1 LAKTIRTSCRTFE
14 LFDIAKTVIAKQDR
28 FVVVLDRKPSKNP
41 EATKRQFYVSM
52 PDSVPFENEEE
63 AINHVMSKH
72 LDRFFSTAQVETD
85 PPKGSFQVINRC
97 GVTGQLL
104 GPPNYHLYNQTLQQ
118 HHANRLERMP
128 FETFKSRVESVRE
141 PEVIEAW
148 LELMK
153 KVTRYTWLGDGKTPT
168 SAKPESTEPV
178 PAAPE
183 VGAES
188 ETVLETSADTEAAA
202 TDAPT
207 DAADVPAAE
216 VPEAEAVPA
225 PVADD
230 AVTFDSVNEAKV
242 FLLTQ
247 MRDKVV
253 RTFEHGRFHG
263 RELENMPD
271 GEIKQAVLGALER
284 QQRFPL
290 DSANALRGRLRRE
303 GFTIFKK
310 GSKGVSYVCAV
321 KRKFRV
327 PGQTFADSI
336 DQLISF
342 IEKTP
347 MIKVSALTEKFLKI
361 SSTKPVEKKP
371 AEPVVE
377 EPASE
382 AEAPVAPAA
391 VEGKSAET
399 KSAEAPSAVKAGPEK
414 IELSAEDLGRF
425 KRMTLDLRWLV
436 TEGYVTE
443 FIDGGL
449 FAAPP
454 IPLPKPKPTPKPKPK
469 PKPKTEVTVAEA
481 AAATGA
487 APTEEVA
494 ADTVVPAEPP
504 AAPAEV
510 AAETPD
516 SDNLAGE
523 DSATLTEQI
532 APVVAPSEVVAP
544 DPEATPELVV
554 APEPVATPEPEA
566 AAAPEPEAAPAPEV
580 APEPAP
586 AASPEVTES
595 VPPEAAP
602 APTEE
607 NTPVEET
614 PASESAETASAD
626 KAEPEAAS
634 NEEEKE
640 KPST

>member
-1 LAKTIRTSCRTFE
+1 
-14 LFDIAKTVIAKQDR
+14 VIAKQDR

-41 EATKRQFYVSM
+41 EAAKRQFYVSM

-128 FETFKSRVESVRE
+128 FEAFKSRVESVRE
-141 PEVIEAW
+141 PEVIQAW

-168 SAKPESTEPV
+168 NAKPESTEPV
-178 PAAPE
+178 PGAPD
-183 VGAES
+183 VGSEG
-188 ETVLETSADTEAAA
+188 ETVAATSADTETAAAAA
-202 TDAPT
+202 TDAP
-207 DAADVPAAE
+207 AAE
-216 VPEAEAVPA
+216 VSEAEAAPP

-230 AVTFDSVNEAKV
+230 AVTFDSVNEVKV
-242 FLLTQ
+242 FLLTK

-271 GEIKQAVLGALER
+271 GEIKRAVLGALER

-347 MIKVSALTEKFLKI
+347 MIKVSALPERFLKF
-361 SSTKPVEKKP
+361 SSAKPVEKKP
-371 AEPVVE
+371 AEPVIE

-382 AEAPVAPAA
+382 AEAPVAPTAG
-391 VEGKSAET
+391 EGKPAEI
-399 KSAEAPSAVKAGPEK
+399 KSTEAQPVVNAAPEK
-414 IELSAEDLGRF
+414 IELSAEDLGRL

-443 FIDGGL
+443 FIDGSL
-449 FAAPP
+449 FSAAP
-454 IPLPKPKPTPKPKPK
+454 IPPPKPKPAPKPKPK
-469 PKPKTEVTVAEA
+469 PKVEVTGAKA
-481 AAATGA
+481 AAATES

-494 ADTVVPAEPP
+494 AETVVPTEPP
-504 AAPAEV
+504 AATAEV
-510 AAETPD
+510 AAETSD
-516 SDNLAGE
+516 LDNLAGE
-523 DSATLTEQI
+523 DSAAVTEQV
-532 APVVAPSEVVAP
+532 APVAAPSEVVAP
-544 DPEATPELVV
+544 EPEAMPDPVVAPESVATLEPEATP
-554 APEPVATPEPEA
+554 P
-566 AAAPEPEAAPAPEV
+566 PEV
-580 APEPAP
+580 APEPVSG
-586 AASPEVTES
+586 ASPEVTES
-595 VPPEAAP
+595 VIAEPEAAP
-602 APTEE
+602 AAET
-607 NTPVEET
+607 TPVEATDT
-614 PASESAETASAD
+614 PAAESAEKASAD
-626 KAEPEAAS
+626 QAEPEAAS